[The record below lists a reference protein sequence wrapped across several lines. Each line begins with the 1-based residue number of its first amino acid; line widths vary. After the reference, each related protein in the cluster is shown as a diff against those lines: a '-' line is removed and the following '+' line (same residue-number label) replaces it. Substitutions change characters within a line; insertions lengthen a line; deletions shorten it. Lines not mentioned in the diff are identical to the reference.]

1 MDTAPGRLIPAD
13 GNAASVPVV
22 LPTAVCP
29 DAPVVRVLFEAEEAW
44 PSVRG
49 PLVAVAGAAIA
60 LVAATAVAVGPNGF
74 AATLKGTDVTIAGHT
89 G

>member
-1 MDTAPGRLIPAD
+1 M
-13 GNAASVPVV
+13 PVV

-60 LVAATAVAVGPNGF
+60 LVAATAVAVGLNSSPGPQAVTQAEAP
-74 AATLKGTDVTIAGHT
+74 AATAPQAAPSPPA
-89 G
+89 